1 MQQSSAAA
9 RQVTIRTAHE
19 GDIPNLM
26 QIRAQVVEN
35 RLTRP
40 DRVPA
45 SSYAEFMAI
54 SHIWLFEDEDR
65 IWGFSAADP
74 RDGTIWALFVHPA
87 AEGRGL
93 AKRLLAKALDD
104 LRAADWIFAR
114 LYTEPWSRADI
125 FYRYQ
130 GWTPDGLTEDGE
142 QCFFL
147 RL

>member
-1 MQQSSAAA
+1 MK
-9 RQVTIRTAHE
+9 IRTAHE
-19 GDIPNLM
+19 GDIPSLM
-26 QIRAQVVEN
+26 QIRAQVIEN

-45 SSYAEFMAI
+45 SAYAEFMAV
-54 SHIWLFEDEDR
+54 SHIWLFEDAGGIR
-65 IWGFSAADP
+65 GFAAADP

-93 AKRLLAKALDD
+93 AKQLMAKALDD

-142 QCFFL
+142 QAFFL
-147 RL
+147 ML